1 MARSQA
7 AASQPTLFGSG
18 CVALD
23 ESFAGATRIGLDDRS
38 WVEVV
43 PGWLR
48 GSDALLEVLLHAVA
62 WEQRTRWM
70 YDRVVDEPRL
80 TAEITDL
87 GAAPHA
93 ILRDAAALLSTHYRV
108 PYDGLW
114 LNLYRDEH
122 DSTSWHGDR
131 ISCRRSECIVPVL
144 TLGAQR
150 RFLLKSR
157 RGGPSIRFAP
167 AAGDLLV
174 MGGRCQ
180 RDWQHCV
187 PKVARACGLRVSI
200 NFQSRLQATPDGS

>member
-1 MARSQA
+1 MDQLA
-7 AASQPTLFGSG
+7 AQPSLFSTGVAS
-18 CVALD
+18 LD
-23 ESFAGATRIGLDDRS
+23 ESFVGATRTQLDETS

-48 GSDALLEVLLHAVA
+48 GSDALLDLLVDAVA
-62 WEQRTRWM
+62 WKQRTRWM
-70 YDRVVDEPRL
+70 YDRIVDEPRL
-80 TAEITDL
+80 TAEYTAVDE
-87 GAAPHA
+87 APHS
-93 ILRDAAALLSTHYRV
+93 ILRAAAAALSSQYGV

-114 LNLYRDEH
+114 LNLYRDER

-131 ISCRRSECIVPVL
+131 FWCRRSECIVPVL

-150 RFLLKSR
+150 RFLLKPR